1 VSRERL
7 TLISV
12 AAIWLAFCAITVAY
26 EVAFPGPDVFQFK
39 GPGVYFAQHG
49 LLGGINM
56 PFSPPNVP
64 AVYAFYPPVYAFIF
78 GLWSSVAGVS
88 LQASTIFDLL
98 LRTARAMTIAALIWP
113 VLRKSDG
120 RGRVFVALTLLLLSI
135 APNNEDRPDELGLIF
150 GMLSW
155 LVLARGWS
163 AVVAGMLLGLCGASS
178 PPAGLFAAIGVLFW
192 CRTRARPWRSLI
204 TTAALSIVTALA
216 TIAPVVWADH
226 SVIARFM
233 TGVRFNA
240 LPYNDFASPRLPH
253 DATVMQFLKGNLV
266 HLRGGVA
273 LLPLLLSLGGLA
285 AWSWKR
291 AEPAARRAA
300 VPALG
305 AAAVFLPITIMVFP
319 KEPIYPWFSCV
330 GAVIAVF
337 GLALSHRRYRIVEVA
352 VLCGLAVF
360 LAREGKMLYDGF
372 RRPPDQTV
380 EAARARLLNEVEPSA
395 RIAGW
400 PDTMFTLAGSRPF
413 ESLQFSCGALDTY
426 DYVFVT
432 DGTTFPRAAVRAR
445 PVELVYYCA
454 HPAVRCFV
462 PVDDFR
468 SSEPFS
474 LFGWRPGILVRG
486 FGGVLFKRTGC

>member
-1 VSRERL
+1 VSRFRL

-12 AAIWLAFCAITVAY
+12 AAIWLAFSAITVVY

-49 LLGGINM
+49 MLGGINM

-64 AVYAFYPPVYAFIF
+64 AVYAFYPPVYAFLF
-78 GLWSSVAGVS
+78 GLWSMVAGVS
-88 LQASTIFDLL
+88 LQASMIFDLL
-98 LRTARAMTIAALIWP
+98 LRTARALTIAAVIWP
-113 VLRKSDG
+113 ALKRADA
-120 RGRVFVALTLLLLSI
+120 RGRASVAVMLLLLSI

-150 GMLSW
+150 GLWSW
-155 LVLARGWS
+155 LVLLRGRS
-163 AVVAGMLLGLCGASS
+163 AAAAGVLLGLSGAAS
-178 PPAGLFAAIGVLFW
+178 PPAGLFAAIGVLFV
-192 CRTRARPWRSLI
+192 CRTRASALKSLI
-204 TTAALSIVTALA
+204 TTAGFSIVTALA

-226 SVIARFM
+226 TVIARFM

-240 LPYNDFASPRLPH
+240 LPYNNFASPSLPH
-253 DATVMQFLKGNLV
+253 GATVMQFLKGNFV

-273 LLPLLLSLGGLA
+273 LLPLLLALAGLA
-285 AWSWKR
+285 VWSWKR
-291 AEPAARRAA
+291 AEPADRRAA
-300 VPALG
+300 LPALG

-330 GAVIAVF
+330 GCVIAVF
-337 GLALSHRRYRIVEVA
+337 GMALSHRRYRVVEIA
-352 VLCGLAVF
+352 ITCGLAIF

-372 RRPPDQTV
+372 RRPADQTV
-380 EAARARLLNEVEPSA
+380 EAARARLLNEVGPSA
-395 RIAGW
+395 KIAGW

-432 DGTTFPRAAVRAR
+432 DGTTFPRADVRAR
-445 PVELVYYCA
+445 PLELVYYCA
-454 HPAVRCFV
+454 HPAVRCFA

-468 SSEPFS
+468 SSAPFS